1 MDFQGWDP
9 GDQRIT
15 RSNWR
20 FSSDNRWADSHY
32 YDGYNGG
39 WKQKEGRAQ
48 TDLSDLQRN
57 LRGIGKS
64 ILAKRGESERSPIS
78 NQSRELSSHIL
89 QSRDLSGM
97 ISISSVSI
105 SLVKIKV
112 GWGKTKRG
120 RWYKSNCR
128 LFTVSWDNG
137 LSWNYGTRRC
147 GVALNMYAGNLYLS
161 FVTRKGHI
169 ENSTCKGTCGFYYR
183 IGPEM

>member
-20 FSSDNRWADSHY
+20 FSSDNQWADSHY

-89 QSRDLSGM
+89 PSRDLSDFGVYNKP
-97 ISISSVSI
+97 SEDQ
-105 SLVKIKV
+105 
-112 GWGKTKRG
+112 G
-120 RWYKSNCR
+120 RMGESE
-128 LFTVSWDNG
+128 
-137 LSWNYGTRRC
+137 
-147 GVALNMYAGNLYLS
+147 
-161 FVTRKGHI
+161 TRK
-169 ENSTCKGTCGFYYR
+169 
-183 IGPEM
+183 MV